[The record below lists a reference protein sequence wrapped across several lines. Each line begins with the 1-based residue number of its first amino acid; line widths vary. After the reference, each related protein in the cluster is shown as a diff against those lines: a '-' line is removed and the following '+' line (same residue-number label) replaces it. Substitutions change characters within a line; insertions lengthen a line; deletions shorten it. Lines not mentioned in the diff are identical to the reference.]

1 MALPLNLGAH
11 SLGDIDE
18 SQVPGT
24 VQLVDLDA
32 HIVTRHAAGHKDII
46 LIPTPS
52 DDPEDPLNWTPA
64 RKRLALTCILLYT
77 WFNGMALSVVYS
89 VLTPLSTALN
99 VSVADLNAGT
109 GYFFLLC
116 GWGLLFWQPFALQ
129 YGKRVTYIVSLV
141 ALVAISVWSP
151 YAKGNGQWIARNIA
165 IGFFAA
171 PIEALPETSI
181 TDLYFSHERG
191 TYMAWYAW
199 FLASSNFFAPVIT
212 GFINDGIGYKW
223 CFFIQAI
230 FCAVVSV
237 FLFFFLEET
246 NYDRKTVGIIEGTP
260 TLSHG
265 DTEAADTPSET
276 RPPTEKSAT
285 ATRSPGSDTAAEP
298 SFPYKHKTYRQKLAL
313 WDKPRPFMMHWRA
326 WQILKFL
333 SWPVIFYSG
342 FSYGTYL
349 VWFNILNATASIIL
363 GGPPYNFTPA
373 IVGLCYIACIIGVTV
388 ASLFTGVFSDWF
400 VIRLARRNGGIFEP
414 EQRLWLFAAATIILP
429 AGSIL
434 WGVGAAHGVHW
445 FGLLFAMFM
454 ISICNACGIT
464 LSVAYL
470 VDSYRDVAGDALAT
484 CIIVRNTMSFAI
496 GYGITPW
503 LDALG
508 LQNCFISVAFVGL
521 AVCSV
526 FVLMLKY
533 GKTFREQKR
542 VQYWNEVRIRV
553 EKGLVH

>member
-1 MALPLNLGAH
+1 
-11 SLGDIDE
+11 
-18 SQVPGT
+18 
-24 VQLVDLDA
+24 
-32 HIVTRHAAGHKDII
+32 
-46 LIPTPS
+46 
-52 DDPEDPLNWTPA
+52 
-64 RKRLALTCILLYT
+64 
-77 WFNGMALSVVYS
+77 MALSVVYS
-89 VLTPLSTALN
+89 VLIPLSTALD

-141 ALVAISVWSP
+141 ALVVSPLSSSFVPGQVKHTKLTSNQAISVWSP
-151 YAKGNGQWIARNIA
+151 YAKGNGQWIARNIL

-181 TDLYFSHERG
+181 TDLYFAHERG
-191 TYMAWYAW
+191 TYLAWYAW
-199 FLASSNFFAPVIT
+199 FLTSSNFFAPVIT
-212 GFINDGIGYKW
+212 GFINDGIGYEW

-230 FCAVVSV
+230 FCAVTAV
-237 FLFFFLEET
+237 FLLFLLEET
-246 NYDRKTVGIIEGTP
+246 NYDRKTVGVVEGP
-260 TLSHG
+260 PEIPQE
-265 DTEAADTPSET
+265 DTEATGASSET
-276 RPPTEKSAT
+276 KPPTEKSPT
-285 ATRSPGSDTAAEP
+285 GTVNPESDTAEGT
-298 SFPYKHKTYRQKLAL
+298 SFPYQRKTYRQKVAL

-363 GGPPYNFTPA
+363 GGSPYDFSPA
-373 IVGLCYIACIIGVTV
+373 IVGLCYISCIIGCTV

-400 VIRLARRNGGIFEP
+400 VIRLARRSGGVFEP
-414 EQRLWLFAAATIILP
+414 EQRLWLFAAATVILP

-434 WGVGAAHGVHW
+434 WGVGAAHGIHW
-445 FGLLFAMFM
+445 FGLLVAMFM
-454 ISICNACGIT
+454 ISICNACGVT

-470 VDSYRDVAGDALAT
+470 VDTYRDVAGDALAT
-484 CIIVRNTMSFAI
+484 CIIIRNTMSFAI

-503 LDALG
+503 LNALG
-508 LQNCFISVAFVGL
+508 YQNCFISVAFVGL

-526 FVLMLKY
+526 FMVMVKFGKRLRELK
-533 GKTFREQKR
+533 RL
-542 VQYWNEVRIRV
+542 QYWQEVRVRV

>member
-151 YAKGNGQWIARNIA
+151 YAKGNGQWIARNII

-181 TDLYFSHERG
+181 TDLYFAHERG

-265 DTEAADTPSET
+265 DTEAADVPSET
-276 RPPTEKSAT
+276 KPPTEKSAT
-285 ATRSPGSDTAAEP
+285 ATGSPGSDTASEP
-298 SFPYKHKTYRQKLAL
+298 SSPYKHKTYWQKLAL

-414 EQRLWLFAAATIILP
+414 EQRLWLFAASAIILP

-434 WGVGAAHGVHW
+434 WGVGAAHGIHW

-470 VDSYRDVAGDALAT
+470 VDTYRDVAGDALAT

-508 LQNCFISVAFVGL
+508 LQDCFISVAFVGL

-526 FVLMLKY
+526 FLLMLKF

-542 VQYWNEVRIRV
+542 VQYWKEVRIRV

>member
-1 MALPLNLGAH
+1 
-11 SLGDIDE
+11 
-18 SQVPGT
+18 
-24 VQLVDLDA
+24 
-32 HIVTRHAAGHKDII
+32 
-46 LIPTPS
+46 
-52 DDPEDPLNWTPA
+52 
-64 RKRLALTCILLYT
+64 
-77 WFNGMALSVVYS
+77 MALSVVYS
-89 VLTPLSTALN
+89 VLTPLSIALD
-99 VSVADLNAGT
+99 VSVANLNAGT

-129 YGKRVTYIVSLV
+129 YGKRFTYLVSLV

-151 YAKGNGQWIARNIA
+151 YAKGNGQWIARNIV

-181 TDLYFSHERG
+181 TDLYFAHERG

-230 FCAVVSV
+230 FCAVTSV

-246 NYDRKTVGIIEGTP
+246 NYDRKTVGVVEGTP
-260 TLSHG
+260 IISH
-265 DTEAADTPSET
+265 DATEAPDAPSET
-276 RPPTEKSAT
+276 KPPTEKSAM
-285 ATRSPGSDTAAEP
+285 ATGSPGSDTAAEP
-298 SFPYKHKTYRQKLAL
+298 SVQYTRKTYRQKLAL
-313 WDKPRPFMMHWRA
+313 FDKPRPFMMHWRA

-333 SWPVIFYSG
+333 SWPVVFYSG

-373 IVGLCYIACIIGVTV
+373 IVGLCYIACIVGVTA
-388 ASLFTGVFSDWF
+388 ASLFTGLFSDWF
-400 VIRLARRNGGIFEP
+400 VIRLARRNGGVFEP
-414 EQRLWLFAAATIILP
+414 EQRLWLFAAITIILP

-454 ISICNACGIT
+454 IAITNAAGIT
-464 LSVAYL
+464 LSLSYL
-470 VDSYRDVAGDALAT
+470 VDSYRDVSGDALAT
-484 CIIVRNTMSFAI
+484 CIIIRNTMSFAI

-508 LQNCFISVAFVGL
+508 YQDCFISVAFVGL

-526 FVLMLKY
+526 FLVMLWY
-533 GKTFREQKR
+533 GKSFREQKR
-542 VQYWNEVRIRV
+542 LQYWNEVRIRV
-553 EKGLVH
+553 DKGLVH

>member
-1 MALPLNLGAH
+1 MVLPPNLVHLGA
-11 SLGDIDE
+11 IDE

-24 VQLVDLDA
+24 VQLVDLDE
-32 HIVTRHAAGHKDII
+32 HIATRHASGHKDII

-52 DDPEDPLNWTPA
+52 EDPEDPLNWSPA
-64 RKRLALTCILLYT
+64 RKRLALTCILMYT

-89 VLTPLSTALN
+89 VLTPLSIALD
-99 VSVADLNAGT
+99 VSVANLNAGT

-129 YGKRVTYIVSLV
+129 YGKRFTYLVSLV

-151 YAKGNGQWIARNIA
+151 YAKGNGQWIARNIV

-181 TDLYFSHERG
+181 TDLYFAHERG

-199 FLASSNFFAPVIT
+199 FLASSNFFAPIIT

-230 FCAVVSV
+230 FCAATSV

-246 NYDRKTVGIIEGTP
+246 NYDRKTVGVVEGTP
-260 TLSHG
+260 IMSHDAAEAPS
-265 DTEAADTPSET
+265 DTK
-276 RPPTEKSAT
+276 PPTEKSAM
-285 ATRSPGSDTAAEP
+285 ATGSPGSDTAAEP
-298 SFPYKHKTYRQKLAL
+298 SVQYTRKTYRQKLAL

-333 SWPVIFYSG
+333 SWPVVFYSG

-373 IVGLCYIACIIGVTV
+373 IVGLCYIACIVGVTA
-388 ASLFTGVFSDWF
+388 ASLFTGLFSDWF
-400 VIRLARRNGGIFEP
+400 VIRLARRNGGVFEP
-414 EQRLWLFAAATIILP
+414 EQRLWLFAAITIILP

-454 ISICNACGIT
+454 IAITNAAGIT
-464 LSVAYL
+464 LSLSYL
-470 VDSYRDVAGDALAT
+470 VDSYRDVSGDALAT
-484 CIIVRNTMSFAI
+484 CIIIRNTMSFAI

-508 LQNCFISVAFVGL
+508 YQDCFISVAFVGL

-526 FVLMLKY
+526 FLVMLWY
-533 GKTFREQKR
+533 GKSFREQKR
-542 VQYWNEVRIRV
+542 LQYWNEVRIRV
-553 EKGLVH
+553 DKGLVH

>member
-1 MALPLNLGAH
+1 MPLAPDLGVH

-24 VQLVDLDA
+24 IQLVDLDA
-32 HIVTRHAAGHKDII
+32 HLATRHAKGHKDII
-46 LIPTPS
+46 LVPTPS
-52 DDPEDPLNWTPA
+52 SDPDDPLNWSPG
-64 RKRLALTCILLYT
+64 RKRLALACVLAYT

-89 VLTPLSTALN
+89 VETSLSVALD
-99 VSVADLNAGT
+99 VSVSNLNAGT

-129 YGKRVTYIVSLV
+129 YGKRITYLVSLV
-141 ALVAISVWSP
+141 ALCAISVWSP
-151 YAKGNGQWIARNIA
+151 YAKGDGQWIARNIV

-171 PIEALPETSI
+171 PIEALPETTI
-181 TDLYFSHERG
+181 TDLYFAHERG
-191 TYMAWYAW
+191 TYMGWYAW

-230 FCAVVSV
+230 FCGVVSI

-246 NYDRKTVGIIEGTP
+246 NYDRKTVGVVEDIQPGAEAVDQPSDTKTDPEKTDNTTNTTANTSPTPVEGTS
-260 TLSHG
+260 T
-265 DTEAADTPSET
+265 T
-276 RPPTEKSAT
+276 
-285 ATRSPGSDTAAEP
+285 
-298 SFPYKHKTYRQKLAL
+298 YKRKTYVDKLAL
-313 WDKPRPFMMHWRA
+313 WDKPRPFVMHWRA
-326 WQILKFL
+326 WQILKLL
-333 SWPVIFYSG
+333 SWPVIFYAG

-363 GGPPYNFTPA
+363 GGSPYDFSPA
-373 IVGLCYIACIIGVTV
+373 IVGLSYLACIIGVTI
-388 ASLFTGVFSDWF
+388 ASIFTGVFSDWF
-400 VIRLARRNGGIFEP
+400 VIRMARRNKGIFEP

-445 FGLLFAMFM
+445 FGLLFAMFL
-454 ISICNACGIT
+454 ISLCNTCGVT
-464 LSVAYL
+464 LSLAYL
-470 VDSYRDVAGDALAT
+470 VDSYREIAGDALAS

-508 LQNCFISVAFVGL
+508 YQNCFISVAFVGL

-526 FVLMLKY
+526 FLVMIKF
-533 GKTFREQKR
+533 GKKFREASR
-542 VQYWNEVRIRV
+542 VQYWNEVRLRM
-553 EKGLVH
+553 EMGLVH

>member
-1 MALPLNLGAH
+1 MAAKGNSGSSSH
-11 SLGDIDE
+11 GDIDE

-24 VQLVDLDA
+24 VQLIDIDEHLA
-32 HIVTRHAAGHKDII
+32 TQHARGQKDII
-46 LIPTPS
+46 LVPTPS
-52 DDPEDPLNWTPA
+52 DDPEDPLNWSPG
-64 RKRLALTCILLYT
+64 RKRLALTYIMLYT
-77 WFNGMALSVVYS
+77 WFVGMSLSVVYS
-89 VLTPLSTALN
+89 VLVPLSTALD
-99 VSVADLNAGT
+99 VTIADLNAGT

-129 YGKRVTYIVSLV
+129 YGKRITYLISTV
-141 ALVAISVWSP
+141 AMVAISVWSP

-181 TDLYFSHERG
+181 TDLYFAHERG
-191 TYMAWYAW
+191 TYMGWYAW
-199 FLASSNFFAPVIT
+199 MLANSNFFAPVIT

-223 CFFIQAI
+223 CFFFHAV
-230 FCAVVSV
+230 FCAVTSV

-246 NYDRKTVGIIEGTP
+246 NYDRKTVGVIEGVQTVALLDP
-260 TLSHG
+260 EA
-265 DTEAADTPSET
+265 TEPATGNKS
-276 RPPTEKSAT
+276 PPEKSSGTDLAEG
-285 ATRSPGSDTAAEP
+285 PAAGP
-298 SFPYKHKTYRQKLAL
+298 STVYRRKTYREKLAL
-313 WDKPRPFMMHWRA
+313 WDKPRPFMMGWRA
-326 WQILKFL
+326 VQILKLL
-333 SWPVIFYSG
+333 SWPVVFYAG

-363 GGPPYNFTPA
+363 GGEPYNFSPA
-373 IVGLCYIACIIGVTV
+373 IVGLSYLACIIGVTV

-400 VIRLARRNGGIFEP
+400 VIRLARRNGGVFEP

-445 FGLLFAMFM
+445 FGLLVAMFM
-454 ISICNACGIT
+454 ISICNGCGVT
-464 LSVAYL
+464 LSISYL
-470 VDSYRDVAGDALAT
+470 VDSYRDLSGDALAT
-484 CIIVRNTMSFAI
+484 CILIRNTMSFAI

-508 LQNCFISVAFVGL
+508 YQNCFISVAFVGL

-526 FVLMLKY
+526 FLAMVKF
-533 GKTFREQKR
+533 GKPLRERKR
-542 VQYWNEVRIRV
+542 LQYWKEVRIRI